1 LGGCGAQWR
10 QEQAMTLLGK
20 TETIGKYARHETDVG
35 SPEVQ
40 IALLTG
46 RITELSDHFKNH
58 PKDFHSKR
66 GLLSLVARRRG
77 LLKFLMANNRERYKT
92 LISELGLRK

>member
-1 LGGCGAQWR
+1 MAQL
-10 QEQAMTLLGK
+10 EK
-20 TETIGKYARHETDVG
+20 EDTIGKYSRHETDTG

-46 RITELSDHFKNH
+46 RITELSEHFKNH

-77 LLKFLMANNRERYKT
+77 LLKFLMKNNRERYKS